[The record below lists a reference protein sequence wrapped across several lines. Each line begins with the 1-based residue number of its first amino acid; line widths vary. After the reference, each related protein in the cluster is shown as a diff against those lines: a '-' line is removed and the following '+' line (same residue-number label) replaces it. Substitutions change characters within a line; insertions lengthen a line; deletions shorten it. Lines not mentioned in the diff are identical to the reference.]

1 LVNNDK
7 IFNNMIKSVNLTNQK
22 LNKNQIN
29 TKSMY
34 LNENNQ
40 IKVIEHNPFI
50 FKFIIFERFI
60 FSISWVNFNP
70 KNKFDDDYNKLI
82 QVEESDLLLKEK
94 LDMFM
99 KVYEFYLTINQYD
112 KIMIYLVMSW
122 KIVYSMIR
130 TSI

>member
-1 LVNNDK
+1 
-7 IFNNMIKSVNLTNQK
+7 MIKSVNLTNQK

-60 FSISWVNFNP
+60 FSIS
-70 KNKFDDDYNKLI
+70 
-82 QVEESDLLLKEK
+82 
-94 LDMFM
+94 
-99 KVYEFYLTINQYD
+99 
-112 KIMIYLVMSW
+112 
-122 KIVYSMIR
+122 
-130 TSI
+130 